1 MHPLLSR
8 PVLFYIYLQYSSSTQ
23 LYKKKLKKSPRCP
36 RRKTKDGSE
45 TTDVNDFFSTTFA
58 NLSTRLL
65 FRSWDLREVEGAIV
79 RVSKRMHFC
88 AENER
93 EAERRI
99 KIDMWPLQLLTLAGE
114 GPLTKGGGARFFGLA
129 RGSSS

>member
-23 LYKKKLKKSPRCP
+23 PYKKNLKKSP

-58 NLSTRLL
+58 NLSTL
-65 FRSWDLREVEGAIV
+65 SAYYSDHG
-79 RVSKRMHFC
+79 
-88 AENER
+88 
-93 EAERRI
+93 
-99 KIDMWPLQLLTLAGE
+99 T
-114 GPLTKGGGARFFGLA
+114 
-129 RGSSS
+129 